1 MIEVLM
7 RFSGRFVTGAPSL
20 FLDSLGLKAA
30 LSSAAMDRLSRCAL
44 GDIRARATV
53 EKVKLKPRLRR
64 RFVAFRAWA
73 RIAIWTDKG
82 TTDRLLPELLV
93 PTFLRSCKDREQ
105 EKMPLYDS
113 GLKEGE
119 IGLDRR
125 WLSVVVGTA
134 QERKEGQ

>member
-1 MIEVLM
+1 MIKVLM

-20 FLDSLGLKAA
+20 FLDACGLKGR
-30 LSSAAMDRLSRCAL
+30 LGSAAMEWLDRCTL
-44 GDIRARATV
+44 GDIRARVTV

-64 RFVAFRAWA
+64 RFVAFRSWA
-73 RIAIWTDKG
+73 RIAIWTEKG
-82 TTDRLLPELLV
+82 TTDRLLPELLIL
-93 PTFLRSCKDREQ
+93 TFLRSCKDREQ

-113 GLKEGE
+113 GVKEGE

-134 QERKEGQ
+134 QEKKTEQ